1 MEKHQLFETWILQD
15 TQLTE
20 DEQKMLN
27 VHLTDCEHCRL
38 LQAGWQAT
46 RSMLKEAPK
55 VAPAPG
61 FSQRWKTGLA
71 ERRAR
76 EQKAQIKRLL
86 RYLIGINILTF
97 MGLLIVLFLGTSPV
111 DLMASVL
118 RSGVML
124 LLFVGRAG
132 NVFNILLRSFP
143 PYVPVLI
150 WVLISTGFSLAALA
164 WGFSIWKYVIKGVNA
179 K

>member
-27 VHLTDCEHCRL
+27 AHLADCEHCRQ
-38 LQAGWQAT
+38 LQKGWEMT
-46 RSMLKEAPK
+46 RCMLKSTPRA
-55 VAPAPG
+55 APAPG
-61 FSQRWKTGLA
+61 FSQRWKNSLA

-76 EQKAQIKRLL
+76 EQKAQVKRFL

-97 MGLLIVLFLGTSPV
+97 MGLLLVLFLGTSPV
-111 DLMASVL
+111 DLLATVL
-118 RSGVML
+118 RSSVML

-132 NVFNILLRSFP
+132 NIFNIILRSLP

-150 WVLISTGFSLAALA
+150 WVLTSTGFSLAALA